1 MCDFLGCGFGS
12 FAACGFLVVGAG
24 YVWAYGL

>member
-12 FAACGFLVVGAG
+12 FAACGFLVVGASC
-24 YVWAYGL
+24 VWAYDL